1 MAHASH
7 IVMRDDRDADRY
19 FSGNLYRLLIGLFG
33 LFLMFL
39 GIYVV
44 FFGVVDPLIRVV
56 AGVLISLL
64 GAEAVWSAIKSKAS
78 WLARLAL
85 WV

>member
-1 MAHASH
+1 MAHASP
-7 IVMRDDRDADRY
+7 IVMRDDRDPDRY

-33 LFLMFL
+33 LFLMVL

-56 AGVLISLL
+56 VGVLISVL